1 MPCLLTLPKQEFF
14 KKIKWQRESLVVFFS
29 LFSHNTQKPNF
40 EQENFFL
47 LVRLEPSVKVTGY
60 PCLKL
65 KLKRVL
71 KEVLN

>member
-1 MPCLLTLPKQEFF
+1 MPCLLTLPKQEIFL
-14 KKIKWQRESLVVFFS
+14 KIKWQRESLVALFLS
-29 LFSHNTQKPNF
+29 LVTTRRI
-40 EQENFFL
+40 FFL

-71 KEVLN
+71 KEVLY